1 MSPPV
6 LSLVTSQFLSMTY
19 LHKLETTRSEQ
30 LKHRIKV
37 MKDRQPRVC
46 HESMLLCAEALEPRI
61 IGMPCPVTGP
71 PILLTIII
79 LLIVRAGGGGRSGLV
94 TDTIWHW
101 PGTGGTRAG
110 DGFSI
115 LWNMKLFG
123 LGRGRVLGFT
133 WLLWSDQRCENSRA
147 SLTARW
153 DDKTILTEIWARFFS
168 DKKVNYI
175 GQLCHVK
182 EPKTIG
188 QSTIVCDS
196 VFAHLSQ
203 DWTIKNWN
211 EEKDNL
217 ET

>member
-1 MSPPV
+1 MC
-6 LSLVTSQFLSMTY
+6 
-19 LHKLETTRSEQ
+19 RS
-30 LKHRIKV
+30 
-37 MKDRQPRVC
+37 
-46 HESMLLCAEALEPRI
+46 
-61 IGMPCPVTGP
+61 
-71 PILLTIII
+71 
-79 LLIVRAGGGGRSGLV
+79 VRAPDYRYALSRNRSPDFIDNNNFINCPGGGRGQ
-94 TDTIWHW
+94 IWTGHW
-101 PGTGGTRAG
+101 HHMALTGDRGTGAG

-147 SLTARW
+147 SLSARW

-182 EPKTIG
+182 EPKTKG